1 MADKLSKDLIT
12 SCLKPSVFQ
21 VVFKMQ
27 KYKVMYSVCKSLQQL
42 LACKHRNKSSY
53 SAYIVL
59 ESSYSQH
66 TVKVIENMLKF
77 LPKRWKTSTY
87 SQIYRLM
94 YMTLICSCRK
104 MENAPVS
111 ICHSLHFWT
120 WFFSQPLL
128 IAF

>member
-27 KYKVMYSVCKSLQQL
+27 KYKVMFIVCKSLQQL

-53 SAYIVL
+53 SPYIVL

-66 TVKVIENMLKF
+66 TVKIIENMSDFFAKKVKDKHLQSNI
-77 LPKRWKTSTY
+77 LTY
-87 SQIYRLM
+87 VYYINM
-94 YMTLICSCRK
+94 
-104 MENAPVS
+104 
-111 ICHSLHFWT
+111 
-120 WFFSQPLL
+120 
-128 IAF
+128 